1 MKAIEQEK
9 DTVSLRARVLD
20 SLENAIIN
28 GEYKE
33 GDTLNEIKISNI
45 LGVSRTPVRES
56 LMQLE
61 LEGLVEN
68 IPNKGAIV
76 IGLTKKD
83 ISDIY
88 EIRLRIES
96 YATELAID
104 NISKE
109 EMEALE
115 KIVELQ
121 EFFASKGNTSQ
132 IHQLDNDF
140 HNIIYEASGNRFLAN
155 QLASLHKQIKRARG
169 LSLDAKNRSPIAVT
183 EHRSILD
190 AIRNGN
196 KELAAELTTKHVRNA
211 YDNLMA
217 ELSEKPL
224 Y

>member
-9 DTVSLRARVLD
+9 DTVSLRARVFS

-33 GDTLNEIKISNI
+33 GDTLNEIKISGI

-76 IGLTKKD
+76 IGLAKKD
-83 ISDIY
+83 IRDIY

-96 YATELAID
+96 FATELAVD
-104 NISKE
+104 NISNE
-109 EMEALE
+109 ELDALE

-121 EFFASKGNTSQ
+121 EYYAGKGNTSQ
-132 IHQLDNDF
+132 IHQLDSDF

-155 QLASLHKQIKRARG
+155 QLTSLHKQIKRARG
-169 LSLDAKNRSPIAVT
+169 LSLDANNRSPVAVT
-183 EHRSILD
+183 EHRSMLD
-190 AIRNGN
+190 AIKAGN
-196 KELAAELTTKHVRNA
+196 KELAKELTTMHVRNA
-211 YDNLMA
+211 YDNLIA